1 MMTRSKAQKCLMV
14 LSSISTLLMVACT
27 NRTGTALDWNNTPPT
42 QAATII
48 TTIVATRTPPPQP
61 LISPAPLPTP
71 TPLPISQ
78 LPRDEN
84 GRIIGGAQFPVINY
98 APTMITGKPCP
109 RVLKWEIE
117 IVKMAPPLRD
127 YGVSKDPCVVQ
138 NAVDDLS
145 RTLWFSPAFNTPE
158 SMIEVDKVYDRDS
171 MNLLGVERTLR
182 ESMIALYRSGEQ
194 NYNRCATPIVR
205 LLNVDARAPFIADN
219 DGKVSGQVIQL
230 MILRAAP
237 GGLPFSCEFVSYKD
251 GSVKG
256 HFSITSDADAKA
268 TIYNLHWDAKTR
280 HWVVYFTDAILVKN
294 FAKILDHLIQ

>member
-117 IVKMAPPLRD
+117 IVKMARPLRD
-127 YGVSKDPCVVQ
+127 YGVSKDPC
-138 NAVDDLS
+138 NSKNNMKRFLPKSYETKNRLEAGNTKKNMPRSAGLS
-145 RTLWFSPAFNTPE
+145 HPP
-158 SMIEVDKVYDRDS
+158 
-171 MNLLGVERTLR
+171 
-182 ESMIALYRSGEQ
+182 
-194 NYNRCATPIVR
+194 
-205 LLNVDARAPFIADN
+205 
-219 DGKVSGQVIQL
+219 
-230 MILRAAP
+230 
-237 GGLPFSCEFVSYKD
+237 
-251 GSVKG
+251 
-256 HFSITSDADAKA
+256 
-268 TIYNLHWDAKTR
+268 
-280 HWVVYFTDAILVKN
+280 
-294 FAKILDHLIQ
+294 